1 MDSSIGFAT
10 AKVAQE
16 QGATVLISNFGR
28 ALGITR
34 RIAKRLP
41 VEPPVLELDVTDEE
55 HLAGLAGAGARARGA
70 TGSTASCTRSRSATP
85 RRCSAASSSPGPWP
99 DVAQAVQVSA
109 YSLKSLAEACRP
121 LMGPAA
127 RWSG

>member
-1 MDSSIGFAT
+1 MGILDGKRILVAGVTMDSSIGFAV

-41 VEPPVLELDVTDEE
+41 TEPPVLELDVTDEQKAAIKAQVPLQRYATTDE
-55 HLAGLAGAGARARGA
+55 VAAAVTWLASDGAAYVTGAVIPIDGGLG
-70 TGSTASCTRSRSATP
+70 
-85 RRCSAASSSPGPWP
+85 
-99 DVAQAVQVSA
+99 
-109 YSLKSLAEACRP
+109 
-121 LMGPAA
+121 MGH
-127 RWSG
+127 